1 MKVMVSV
8 SNFPNYSSDL
18 LFIFRICNI
27 FNILILFQG
36 LILAV
41 SMLSSTIAQP
51 LFFPATAVVA
61 TTATIEAVAAAAAA
75 SALGGATA
83 AVAEAAGIA
92 AATSATAIGVAEAA
106 AAAATAGVAA
116 GATAEAAGA
125 AGAAAG
131 LAAVA
136 AAAPASI
143 PISTLIA
150 GKALIGGKLALAHVL
165 LNSQQ

>member
-1 MKVMVSV
+1 MKVM
-8 SNFPNYSSDL
+8 
-18 LFIFRICNI
+18 
-27 FNILILFQG
+27 G

-41 SMLSSTIAQP
+41 SLLFSTIDQP

-106 AAAATAGVAA
+106 AAAA
-116 GATAEAAGA
+116 
-125 AGAAAG
+125 
-131 LAAVA
+131 
-136 AAAPASI
+136 SI

-165 LNSQQ
+165 LNSQ